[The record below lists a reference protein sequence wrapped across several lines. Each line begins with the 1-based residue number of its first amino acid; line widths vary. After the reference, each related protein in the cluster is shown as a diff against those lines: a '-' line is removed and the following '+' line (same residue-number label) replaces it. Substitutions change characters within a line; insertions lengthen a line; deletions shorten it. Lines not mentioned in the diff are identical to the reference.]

1 MLENWQP
8 WYDILLLLG
17 LCVILMPLCI
27 YIDKMERDR

>member
-17 LCVILMPLCI
+17 LCVILTPLCI
-27 YIDKMERDR
+27 YIDKKERDR

>member
-17 LCVILMPLCI
+17 LCVILTPLFI
-27 YIDKMERDR
+27 YIDKKERDR

>member
-17 LCVILMPLCI
+17 TCAILTPLYI
-27 YIDKMERDR
+27 YIDKKEREK

>member
-17 LCVILMPLCI
+17 TCIILTPVYI
-27 YIDKMERDR
+27 YIDKKEREK